1 MNCSPPSSPPSCVL
15 CSLSQSILERGHDR
29 YIGNSSSAWSGQL
42 ISPKIGQDEDVV
54 NSGNGSDLNYSS
66 QPFMDFSGL
75 PLPSAARFHFGNRN
89 SQVQPSIYGQEVSF
103 GMKGQHNGGIGEDID
118 EVPDYIHD
126 LEELLLDSSDEV
138 DIVKHDWG
146 LQFSQGGS
154 EGGSTVDHTISRSIN
169 MLRMG
174 EVRNGGWK
182 VHRCF
187 DPNPFRTSAR
197 SLYGL
202 EAIPTEFVRQ
212 TG

>member
-89 SQVQPSIYGQEVSF
+89 SQVQPSIYGQEASF

-154 EGGSTVDHTISRSIN
+154 EGGSTVDHTI
-169 MLRMG
+169 
-174 EVRNGGWK
+174 
-182 VHRCF
+182 
-187 DPNPFRTSAR
+187 
-197 SLYGL
+197 
-202 EAIPTEFVRQ
+202 
-212 TG
+212 